1 MCNLTGGTVR
11 CKVDF
16 QAGERVRAKP
26 ALMITSDDRSAEK
39 TVTDASPTKDLIN
52 GFSHCRYK
60 TFQKFLRYF
69 PRSDRR
75 PKTKQSADHR
85 QTAEKRDRA
94 YPLRT
99 GTRGTVVYH
108 SGHHPG
114 LPPALRQPLCTHIFQ
129 TPDRGAAQGR
139 GAGDCQQV
147 QRHTD
152 RIREI
157 LRFTAHQFR

>member
-75 PKTKQSADHR
+75 PKTKQSAATR
-85 QTAEKRDRA
+85 LTTEK
-94 YPLRT
+94 
-99 GTRGTVVYH
+99 
-108 SGHHPG
+108 
-114 LPPALRQPLCTHIFQ
+114 
-129 TPDRGAAQGR
+129 
-139 GAGDCQQV
+139 
-147 QRHTD
+147 TD
-152 RIREI
+152 RRKEKCRNVDAVIGYRYSI
-157 LRFTAHQFR
+157 GKTTRSSFKKSLSSYRQRMTPRPRCLSISLSNTSKASAMLFVGLALFLISIG